1 MLTMH
6 NTFSYFVNGNMRF
19 YIETFNRAQKKIIIE
34 NVLMTK
40 YLREKIICQIYEC

>member
-19 YIETFNRAQKKIIIE
+19 YIETFNRAQKK
-34 NVLMTK
+34 NNNRK
-40 YLREKIICQIYEC
+40 CFNDKIFERKNNMSNI